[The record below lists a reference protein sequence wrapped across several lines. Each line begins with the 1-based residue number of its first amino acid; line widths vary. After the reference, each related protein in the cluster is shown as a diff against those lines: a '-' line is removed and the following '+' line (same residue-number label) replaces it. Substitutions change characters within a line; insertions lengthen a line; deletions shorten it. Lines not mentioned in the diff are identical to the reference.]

1 MKVSYIILRVL
12 DMDRSVAFYR
22 DRVGFPVLSTSPAFS
37 FLDAGSIKLA
47 LNATGADQGPDSS
60 LTEIVLEVDDVAAH
74 HAALA
79 ERGVPF
85 EVEPREVMRAEG
97 SALLAAHFRD
107 PDGHLMSI
115 TGWISDQE

>member
-1 MKVSYIILRVL
+1 MKVSHIILRVS

-22 DRVGFPVLSTSPAFS
+22 DRVGLPVLSASPVFT

-47 LNATGADQGPDSS
+47 LNATGTEQDSDAS
-60 LTEIVLEVDDVAAH
+60 LTEIVVEVDDVAARY
-74 HAALA
+74 AAMA

-97 SALLAAHFRD
+97 SVLAAAHFRD

-115 TGWISDQE
+115 TGWITEPE

>member
-1 MKVSYIILRVL
+1 MKVSHIILRVS

-22 DRVGFPVLSTSPAFS
+22 DRVGIPVLSASPAFT

-47 LNATGADQGPDSS
+47 LNATGTDQDSDSS
-60 LTEIVLEVDDVAAH
+60 LTEIVVEVDDVAARY
-74 HAALA
+74 AAMA

-85 EVEPREVMRAEG
+85 EVEPREVMRAED
-97 SALLAAHFRD
+97 SVLVAAHFRD

-115 TGWISDQE
+115 TGWTIEPE